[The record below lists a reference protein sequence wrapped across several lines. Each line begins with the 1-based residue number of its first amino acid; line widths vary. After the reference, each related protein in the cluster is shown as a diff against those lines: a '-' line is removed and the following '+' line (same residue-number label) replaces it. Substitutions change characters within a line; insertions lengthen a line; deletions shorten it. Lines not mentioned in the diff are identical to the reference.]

1 MDNPG
6 SNTGRQH
13 LVYLALGANLGDRQG
28 NLRRAIQ
35 SIGKFASV
43 EEISSLYETTPV
55 GYLDQP
61 DFLNM
66 AIQVTTPLEPIPLI
80 RSLKQIE
87 KQLGREPG
95 FRNAPR
101 PIDIDILFY
110 DDLVLDSEK
119 LSIPHPRMS
128 ERAFVLAPLAE
139 IAPQAVHPVLGQTVT
154 ELLASL
160 DQSGV
165 KKLPPSNSILPV

>member
-1 MDNPG
+1 MG
-6 SNTGRQH
+6 EQH
-13 LVYLALGANLGDRQG
+13 CVYLALGANLGDRQG
-28 NLRRAIQ
+28 NLLRAIQ
-35 SIGKFASV
+35 SIRAFASV
-43 EEISSLYETTPV
+43 EKVSSFYETTPV

-66 AIQVTTPLEPIPLI
+66 AIQISTQLDPVALI
-80 RSLKQIE
+80 GSLKYIE
-87 KQLGREPG
+87 KQIGRKTS

-101 PIDIDILFY
+101 PIDIDILLY
-110 DDLVLDSEK
+110 DDLILETEK

-139 IAPQAVHPVLGQTVT
+139 IAPQAIHPVLKRPIS
-154 ELLASL
+154 ELLERV

-165 KKLPPSNSILPV
+165 KMLPSARLTE

>member
-1 MDNPG
+1 M
-6 SNTGRQH
+6 GRQH
-13 LVYLALGANLGDRQG
+13 CVYLALGANLGDRQG
-28 NLRRAIQ
+28 NLLQAIR
-35 SIGKFASV
+35 SIGAFASV
-43 EEISSLYETTPV
+43 DKISSLYETTPV

-61 DFLNM
+61 DFLNI
-66 AIQVTTPLEPIPLI
+66 AIQVATQLDPISLI

-87 KQLGREPG
+87 KQLGREAS

-110 DDLVLDSEK
+110 DDLFFESEK

-139 IAPQAVHPVLGQTVT
+139 IAPQAVHPVLHLSVM
-154 ELLASL
+154 EMLARV

-165 KKLPPSNSILPV
+165 KKLPDHFA

>member
-1 MDNPG
+1 MDSPVNKLR
-6 SNTGRQH
+6 RQH
-13 LVYLALGANLGDRQG
+13 LVYLALGANLGDRQS
-28 NLRRAIQ
+28 NLRQAIQ
-35 SIGKFASV
+35 SISKFASIV
-43 EEISSLYETTPV
+43 KISSIYETTPV

-66 AIQVTTPLEPIPLI
+66 AIQVFTPLEPISLI
-80 RSLKQIE
+80 RSLKRIE
-87 KQLGREPG
+87 KELGREPS

-101 PIDIDILFY
+101 QIDIDILFY

-139 IAPQAVHPVLGQTVT
+139 IAPQAVHPVLGQTVA
-154 ELLASL
+154 ELLATL

-165 KKLPPSNSILPV
+165 KKLPPSNAVLPV